1 MPEVCHGYDDE
12 HGPKTWMIE
21 LGREEVSA
29 IVKALRDSS
38 GAFRE
43 GKVLIESRGFSPAS
57 FNRYL
62 FPRMLPVLGAVVSGA
77 HQADEQPRESSEAE
91 ARQAEIDEGRFLL
104 EVVEA
109 DVGRAV
115 LRLDRNTLQAFIV
128 ALDVTVEV
136 ICDEEWSSIVA
147 GPPKSF
153 FRELSKRLSALL
165 QAGD

>member
-1 MPEVCHGYDDE
+1 MSEVRHRYDDE
-12 HGPKTWMIE
+12 DGPKTWMIE
-21 LGREEVSA
+21 LDREEASA

-43 GKVLIESRGFSPAS
+43 GKVLIESRGFSPDS
-57 FNRYL
+57 FFYYL
-62 FPRMLPVLGAVVSGA
+62 LPRMLTVLGAISGVKKEVP
-77 HQADEQPRESSEAE
+77 QSRESSEAE

-115 LRLDRNTLQAFIV
+115 LRVDRNTLQAFIV

-136 ICDEEWSSIVA
+136 IGDEEWSSIVA

-153 FRELSKRLSALL
+153 FRESSKRLSALL
-165 QAGD
+165 QTGD

>member
-1 MPEVCHGYDDE
+1 MSEFLRRCDDE
-12 HGPKTWMIE
+12 DGPATWTIVFDRDE
-21 LGREEVSA
+21 IDAIVSA
-29 IVKALRDSS
+29 LLNSA

-57 FNRYL
+57 FSRYL
-62 FPRMLPVLGAVVSGA
+62 LPRMRPVLRAVCGVRKVVARS
-77 HQADEQPRESSEAE
+77 RESSEAE

-104 EVVEA
+104 DVVEA

>member
-1 MPEVCHGYDDE
+1 MSEFLRRCDDE
-12 HGPKTWMIE
+12 DGPATWTIDFDLDE
-21 LGREEVSA
+21 IDAIVSA
-29 IVKALRDSS
+29 LHVSA

-62 FPRMLPVLGAVVSGA
+62 FPRMLPVLRAVVSGA
-77 HQADEQPRESSEAE
+77 HHADEQPRKPSEDE

-115 LRLDRNTLQAFIV
+115 LRVDRNTLQAFIV

-136 ICDEEWSSIVA
+136 IGDEEWSSIVA

-153 FRELSKRLSALL
+153 FGGLSKRLSALL
-165 QAGD
+165 QTGD